1 MLHHKKQR
9 NSMHLQTVMQAIVI
23 CNPSR
28 RSNSYTIYTCTLC
41 RSMKIK
47 LDRLRV
53 KITTSDNG
61 IQLDE
66 EMHDDMLNMLQ
77 LSTSEVQHTLKDLFR
92 ESSGRSKR
100 KWCFAKIPARC
111 GGILWLSSSICTCDI
126 GLVVPTRHFEVLVA
140 EAALPTNSAWL
151 HTLCESSCQV

>member
-1 MLHHKKQR
+1 MNYFYRHTCATMSEVCEILGHSVYKMLHHTKQR

-23 CNPSR
+23 CNSSR

-41 RSMKIK
+41 WSMKIK

-53 KITTSDNG
+53 KIAQATSDNG

-77 LSTSEVQHTLKDLFR
+77 LSTSVVESAHTSVQVPKSCKSR
-92 ESSGRSKR
+92 RSV
-100 KWCFAKIPARC
+100 
-111 GGILWLSSSICTCDI
+111 S
-126 GLVVPTRHFEVLVA
+126 HF
-140 EAALPTNSAWL
+140 
-151 HTLCESSCQV
+151 